1 MITIICN
8 NGVKTSEKVRG
19 GNIAKISYKQQ
30 KYNDYSRRKDNLI
43 QKKHNSRQRKLD
55 SIYQII
61 QINNIFTYM
70 KHIWLFNIITYAT
83 IINVLADTE

>member
-1 MITIICN
+1 MITTIYN

-43 QKKHNSRQRKLD
+43 QKS
-55 SIYQII
+55 
-61 QINNIFTYM
+61 
-70 KHIWLFNIITYAT
+70 T
-83 IINVLADTE
+83 IVDKESWIVFIKSYK

>member
-19 GNIAKISYKQQ
+19 RNIAKISYKQQ

-43 QKKHNSRQRKLD
+43 QKS
-55 SIYQII
+55 
-61 QINNIFTYM
+61 
-70 KHIWLFNIITYAT
+70 T
-83 IINVLADTE
+83 IVDKESWIVFIKSYK